1 MSRQGKMMLDLNTCQ
16 KDESGTEEI
25 SYFNPNMQVRS
36 CPQMRNIFCGSL
48 RNAALAWQTV
58 WTDDKESA
66 DERKKFT
73 SQMEKDVKG
82 KLEPLFEVLQSSQRP
97 LLCLWFDAP
106 CLLCR

>member
-1 MSRQGKMMLDLNTCQ
+1 MLDLNTCQ
-16 KDESGTEEI
+16 KDESGTQEI

-36 CPQMRNIFCGSL
+36 CPQKMRNIFCGSL

>member
-1 MSRQGKMMLDLNTCQ
+1 MMLDLNTCQ

-36 CPQMRNIFCGSL
+36 CPQMRIIFCGSL

-73 SQMEKDVKG
+73 SQMEPTPQDVKSIQH
-82 KLEPLFEVLQSSQRP
+82 PSVVDF
-97 LLCLWFDAP
+97 LCFDN
-106 CLLCR
+106 LIEKS